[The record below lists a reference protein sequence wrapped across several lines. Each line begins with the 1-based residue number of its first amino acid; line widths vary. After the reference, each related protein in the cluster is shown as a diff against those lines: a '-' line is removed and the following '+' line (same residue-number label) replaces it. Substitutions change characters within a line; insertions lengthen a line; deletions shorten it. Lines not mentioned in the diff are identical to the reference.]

1 MKKVNIMFAVLFGAA
16 IIWGGGSFDQNKN
29 IVKEKGAQFQWSE
42 TNVQI
47 GKIKQNNPQNVS
59 FEFKNVGDQPLIITD
74 LKASC
79 SCSATSTDLIGKP
92 IAPSQTAIV
101 TAVFNASSLGVFN
114 KNVTVHSNV
123 GDPVVLTFTGEV
135 TE

>member
-1 MKKVNIMFAVLFGAA
+1 MKKVNMMFAVLFAVV
-16 IIWGGGSFDQNKN
+16 IWSAGSFEPNKN
-29 IVKEKGAQFQWSE
+29 TVKEKGAQFQWSE

-92 IAPSQTAIV
+92 IAPNQTATV

-135 TE
+135 VE